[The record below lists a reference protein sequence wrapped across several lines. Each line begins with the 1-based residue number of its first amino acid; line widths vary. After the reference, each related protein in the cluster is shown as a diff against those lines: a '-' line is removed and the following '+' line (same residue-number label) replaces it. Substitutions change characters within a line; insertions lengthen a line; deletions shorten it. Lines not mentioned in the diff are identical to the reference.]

1 MLPYAYN
8 TRQACRVLY
17 PFYPLVR
24 DNGHYGLQ
32 KVQTLFASLQFLQ
45 TNVRAE
51 NVSNTFGSVI
61 KIFDR
66 RQQKS

>member
-24 DNGHYGLQ
+24 DNGLQ

-51 NVSNTFGSVI
+51 NGSNTFGSVI